1 MSTSKLPS
9 QEADFPAWYVE
20 VVKRAELAEH
30 GPAKGSMII
39 KPHGYAM
46 WELTQRALDDR
57 FKATGHE
64 NVYFPL
70 LIPMGLLDK
79 EADHVEGF
87 APQVAVVT
95 HGGGGEV
102 GGSLPTRP

>member
-1 MSTSKLPS
+1 MSTQKLPT
-9 QEADFPAWYVE
+9 QQDDFPGWYNE
-20 VVKRAELAEH
+20 VVKRAALAEH

-39 KPHGYAM
+39 KPHGYGI
-46 WELTQRALDDR
+46 WELMQRALDDR

-70 LIPMGLLDK
+70 LIPMSLLEQ

-95 HGGGGEV
+95 KGGGEQ
-102 GGSLPTRP
+102 L